1 MAFRILHY
9 LRLIAEML
17 GLMGAVFRPKDL
29 PGDREKIIQKA
40 VRDFTPDVKDD
51 VVKILDSW
59 TKTGSTVSEKKLKE
73 IS

>member
-1 MAFRILHY
+1 VI
-9 LRLIAEML
+9 
-17 GLMGAVFRPKDL
+17 
-29 PGDREKIIQKA
+29 EKIIQKA